1 MTTNEAS
8 MLRGI
13 ALDLMALT
21 GLPQTEIALRAQV
34 HRPNLVSWLGGKD
47 HVLSEQKQ
55 LAVCS
60 VLGWRYGRLA
70 RGQVHRWAVGR
81 DFSAM
86 KRLLEAEQKLG
97 AEIAVIPAKD
107 VEEMGEVGVLLAEQG
122 KTVGL
127 ILIQRPLA
135 TLPLPGLTT
144 ETLGLERT
152 LITRILEVLVPWDE
166 LKQVAESE
174 PEALAEALNSL
185 HGGYPIESFASEEE
199 WDQFLGREL
208 CRSVRKMTLDD
219 HLSELCEREQDLW
232 LILIQE
238 LLSSGLTPEAAA
250 ACLGL
255 ALPKSTEPPKGSD
268 QANS

>member
-55 LAVCS
+55 LAVCD

-70 RGQVHRWAVGR
+70 RGQVHRWTVGG

-97 AEIAVIPAKD
+97 AEVAVIPARG
-107 VEEMGEVGVLLAEQG
+107 VEEMGGVGVLLAEQS
-122 KTVGL
+122 KAVIL
-127 ILIQRPLA
+127 ILVQRPLA
-135 TLPLPGLTT
+135 VLPLPGITT
-144 ETLGLERT
+144 DTLGLART
-152 LITRILEVLVPWDE
+152 VMTGVLEDLVPWSE
-166 LKQVAESE
+166 LKRVAESE
-174 PEALAEALNSL
+174 PESFAEALGSL
-185 HGGYPIESFASEEE
+185 QGGYPIDGLASEEE
-199 WDQFLGREL
+199 WDQFLEREL
-208 CRSVRKMTLDD
+208 CRTARTAALDL
-219 HLSELCEREQDLW
+219 HLGELCERDRDLW
-232 LILIQE
+232 LNLILE
-238 LLSSGLTPEAAA
+238 LLNSGLTPESAAA
-250 ACLGL
+250 RLGL
-255 ALPKSTEPPKGSD
+255 ALPKSTVPQKGSD